1 MKRFELSRK
10 VLFRAGI
17 ILGSALLVASGVL
30 VLVMLLGPR
39 SATPAPARSISTTAE
54 GSPTPELP
62 SPTPEPSPT
71 SSPLVA
77 SVNGHTITQS
87 YLQRATALNDV
98 LSEFA
103 GQQSL
108 GSEETLQRLIKQEIV
123 LQGISLEEQLTEQ
136 DIEDYIGRMQEAWDI
151 DEETMMSELRAAGV
165 ERDFLEETIH
175 RLLSVQAAVASV
187 ESQGQSISEWL
198 AKQEEEAD
206 IKIHEEMY
214 SSLFAAPEETPVA
227 VAPTPEDETP
237 TPRPDAQFDVPDVAP
252 DFTLD
257 RAGGGSLTLE
267 DQLEEGPVVLVFFE
281 KCG

>member
-1 MKRFELSRK
+1 
-10 VLFRAGI
+10 
-17 ILGSALLVASGVL
+17 
-30 VLVMLLGPR
+30 
-39 SATPAPARSISTTAE
+39 
-54 GSPTPELP
+54 
-62 SPTPEPSPT
+62 
-71 SSPLVA
+71 VA

-151 DEETMMSELRAAGV
+151 DEETMMSELRASGV

-187 ESQGQSISEWL
+187 ESQGESISEWL

-214 SSLFAAPEETPVA
+214 SSLFAAPEEAPA
-227 VAPTPEDETP
+227 SPTPEDEMP
-237 TPRPDAQFDVPDVAP
+237 TPRPDAQVDVPDVAP
-252 DFTLD
+252 DFTLE
-257 RAGGGSLTLE
+257 RAGGGSFTLE
-267 DQLEEGPVVLVFFE
+267 DQLQEGPVVLVFFE